1 MIAPSTDSRACRW
14 AGPQASSLLAP
25 EAEAAIVRRDRVM
38 EMSPLV
44 TTLVLGAAL
53 LHASWNAIIKSSRD
67 VTLDTALVAAGAAAL
82 SLPLTVFVPLPA
94 SASWPYL
101 AASAVIHVGYFA
113 TLARAY
119 RIGDLGHAYPI
130 MRGTA
135 PILVAL
141 FGVAL
146 LDERPAATMWLG
158 IVLISAGI
166 LGIGL
171 LQQGSAQRDAARWAL
186 ANAVII
192 ASYTLV
198 DGAGARLSANPA
210 AYGAWMFGL
219 QGVPFVGL
227 IIALRGRAA
236 LDYARC
242 NWQRGLGGG
251 LCLIVSYGIVLWG
264 MTQAPVAAVAALRE
278 TSVIFAALLGTIF
291 LKEPFGRTRVIGACI
306 VALGVIALR
315 L

>member
-1 MIAPSTDSRACRW
+1 
-14 AGPQASSLLAP
+14 
-25 EAEAAIVRRDRVM
+25 M

-44 TTLVLGAAL
+44 TALVLGSAL

-67 VTLDTALVAAGAAAL
+67 VALDTALVAAGASILA
-82 SLPLTVFVPLPA
+82 LPLIAAVPMPA

-101 AASAVIHVGYFA
+101 AASIAIHIGYFA

-119 RIGDLGHAYPI
+119 RVGDLGHAYPL

-135 PILVAL
+135 PLLVAL

-146 LDERPAATMWLG
+146 LNERPSAIMWIG

-166 LGIGL
+166 LSIGL
-171 LQQGSAQRDAARWAL
+171 LQEGRAQRDATAWAL

-198 DGAGARLSANPA
+198 DGAGVRLSGSA
-210 AYGAWMFGL
+210 AGYVAWGFLL
-219 QGVPFVGL
+219 QG
-227 IIALRGRAA
+227 IAFIAPVAVSRKRAA
-236 LDYARC
+236 LAYVRQ
-242 NWQRGLGGG
+242 NWLRGLGGG
-251 LCLIVSYGIVLWG
+251 LCLISAYGIVLWA

-278 TSVIFAALLGTIF
+278 TSVIFAAVLGTIF
-291 LKEPFGRTRVIGACI
+291 LKERFGRRRLIGACA
-306 VALGVIALR
+306 VALGVMALR